1 MRAEWH
7 SKCTYFEVT
16 EMNTNQKKKILVVE
30 DDGLFLWSLD
40 HFLKKEGYEVCPVA
54 SSELAFDM
62 ARKQSFDIVISDFH
76 LPGFNG
82 RELIKKVKALQPE
95 TKTILISAYQKD
107 EAGLEEDTLLDAYLN
122 KPIELRT
129 LKKLLQD
136 LIFAVD
142 GLKA

>member
-1 MRAEWH
+1 
-7 SKCTYFEVT
+7 
-16 EMNTNQKKKILVVE
+16 MNKNQKKKILVVE

-62 ARKQSFDIVISDFH
+62 AQNQSFDIVISDFH

-95 TKTILISAYQKD
+95 AKTILMSAYQRDETGKD
-107 EAGLEEDTLLDAYLN
+107 EETLLDAYLD
-122 KPIELRT
+122 KPVELGM

-136 LIFAVD
+136 LTYTVD
-142 GLKA
+142 GVKS